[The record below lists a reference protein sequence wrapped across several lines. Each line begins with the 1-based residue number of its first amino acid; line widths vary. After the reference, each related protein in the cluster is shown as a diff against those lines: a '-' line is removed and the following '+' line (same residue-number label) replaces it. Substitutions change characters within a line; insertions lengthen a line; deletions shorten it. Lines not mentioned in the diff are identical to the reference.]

1 MPTNSCQQSQKDPR
15 DALHLHPSHGFSQEF
30 FFKGTACHCGGGGL
44 PLSPFF
50 SPIPIPL
57 EVGSHPLPLELG
69 DWAPLAPVK
78 TIMMCRQLTICHHL
92 RHFHSRCAMLARP
105 VTLCPSVRP
114 PEVGILS
121 KRLHGSSCFWHRP
134 QRLLSTYPTP
144 CFKVTSRHVA
154 SLSVRLTLM
163 TC

>member
-15 DALHLHPSHGFSQEF
+15 DALHPHPSHGFSQEF
-30 FFKGTACHCGGGGL
+30 FQGDRVPLRGGA

-57 EVGSHPLPLELG
+57 EVGSPPLRITRLG
-69 DWAPLAPVK
+69 PLAPAK
-78 TIMMCRQLTICHHL
+78 TIVMCRQLTICHHL

-105 VTLCPSVRP
+105 LTLCPSVRP

-121 KRLHGSSCFWHRP
+121 KRLHRP
-134 QRLLSTYPTP
+134 QRLLSTYPAP
-144 CFKVTSRHVA
+144 CLKVTSRHVV
-154 SLSVRLTLM
+154 SLRSGLTLM
-163 TC
+163 ICGAGRPG

>member
-1 MPTNSCQQSQKDPR
+1 MPTNSSQQSQKDPR
-15 DALHLHPSHGFSQEF
+15 DALHPHPSHGFSQEF
-30 FFKGTACHCGGGGL
+30 FSRGPRATAGGA

-57 EVGSHPLPLELG
+57 EVGSPPLRIRRLG
-69 DWAPLAPVK
+69 PLAPAK
-78 TIMMCRQLTICHHL
+78 TIVMCRQLTICHHL
-92 RHFHSRCAMLARP
+92 RHFHSHCAMLARP

-163 TC
+163 TS